1 MSEEI
6 ETVTVGGVKFV
17 TAPGVAQ
24 IRSLG
29 GDFVDLSADDL
40 GSLAE
45 FIADAWFNLEG
56 EYYAHGYDKYLRSI
70 GHPFAERD
78 CE

>member
-1 MSEEI
+1 MSEQI
-6 ETVTVGGVKFV
+6 ETFEVGGVKFL
-17 TAPGVAQ
+17 TADGIAQ
-24 IRSLG
+24 IVVEGQVIDLDTDALG
-29 GDFVDLSADDL
+29 GI
-40 GSLAE
+40 AE

-56 EYYAHGYDKYLRSI
+56 EHYAHGYDKYLRSI